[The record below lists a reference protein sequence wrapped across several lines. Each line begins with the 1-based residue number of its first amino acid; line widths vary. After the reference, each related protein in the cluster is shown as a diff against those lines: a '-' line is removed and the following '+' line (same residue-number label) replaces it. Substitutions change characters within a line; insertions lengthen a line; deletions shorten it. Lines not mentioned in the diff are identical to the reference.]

1 IPPSTSVMIG
11 HRAYSQTTPDAS
23 RGRFIRIVE
32 VSPRDGLQNLPLPA
46 VPTQTKL
53 DLIAKLTDAGLR
65 NIEVGSFVRP
75 DRVVQMADSPV
86 VLRSLPPAA
95 HYPVLVPNA
104 RWLDELLALED
115 KHQAEGGKERLTDEI
130 AVFVSATEPF
140 SLANNNASRDKVM
153 DGLKGVIDKAHSR
166 GYRVRGYVSCVMTDP
181 FAGPTDPNEVVGVSR
196 RLLEMGCYEI
206 SLGDTTGEG
215 NPDQWRRLWFALQE
229 SGIDTNKLAA
239 HCHDT
244 FAMSLPSL
252 LALLPL
258 GLRTID
264 SSLAGLGGCP
274 YSPGATGN
282 VPTEDVVY
290 MLHKMGYETG
300 VDLEKLVE
308 AGDWLSRTLA
318 VKNESRVGRAIHA
331 RRV

>member
-1 IPPSTSVMIG
+1 
-11 HRAYSQTTPDAS
+11 
-23 RGRFIRIVE
+23 
-32 VSPRDGLQNLPLPA
+32 
-46 VPTQTKL
+46 
-53 DLIAKLTDAGLR
+53 
-65 NIEVGSFVRP
+65 
-75 DRVVQMADSPV
+75 
-86 VLRSLPPAA
+86 
-95 HYPVLVPNA
+95 
-104 RWLDELLALED
+104 
-115 KHQAEGGKERLTDEI
+115 
-130 AVFVSATEPF
+130 
-140 SLANNNASRDKVM
+140 M

-308 AGDWLSRTLA
+308 AGDWLSRTLG

-331 RRV
+331 RRVAREAKEAKAAVGGVPRDKAKL